1 MRLSLAITI
10 PGLML
15 AASVFA
21 QDATDP
27 TFESVVAQLA
37 EYSVVRGNYSQTREI
52 ELLSRPLESSGFFVL
67 SDLGLY
73 WQQDRPFKSVL
84 IADGERLVQRID
96 DGPVTDIDAAKHP
109 MVLPFSRIF
118 LSIFKGSEQQLR
130 EHFTISFDALDS
142 GWAIGLKPA
151 SYPLSEAIDTI
162 NLGGR
167 EYIESLTVIS
177 RSSDKMTITFTDH
190 RTQPDYLTEHEIEL
204 YSR

>member
-1 MRLSLAITI
+1 MSI
-10 PGLML
+10 PGLL
-15 AASVFA
+15 FAASVFA
-21 QDATDP
+21 QDATDS

-37 EYSVVRGNYSQTREI
+37 EYGVVRGNYSQTRKI
-52 ELLSRPLESSGFFVL
+52 ELLSRPLVSGGSFVL

-84 IADGERLVQRID
+84 IADGERLVQSID
-96 DGPVTDIDAAKHP
+96 DGPITSIDAAQHP

-118 LSIFKGSEQQLR
+118 LSIFNGSEQQLR
-130 EHFTISFDALDS
+130 EHFTISFDVQD
-142 GWAIGLKPA
+142 GRWAIGLKPA

-177 RSSDKMTITFTDH
+177 RSSDVMTITFTDH
-190 RTQPDYLTEHEIEL
+190 QTQPDHLTEHEIEL